1 MAIDTLL
8 VGGTTNCYIAY
19 DDDKNGFI
27 IDPGAEAEKILAHVK
42 NLGLNI
48 EGILLTH
55 GHGDHISALNKVRDA
70 LGVKVYMH
78 KDELENF
85 LSQSPQFVAMLGG
98 ELPNKNPDVLLQ
110 DGDVISFK
118 AGDVKVLFT
127 PGHTPGGVCYLYGD
141 TLFTGD
147 TLFQGSIGR
156 TDFPGGD
163 VAAIMESLVKLSKLD
178 EDLKVLSGH
187 GFATTIGTEKR
198 MNPFMR
204 QIL

>member
-8 VGGTTNCYIAY
+8 VGGTTNCYIVY

-27 IDPGAEAEKILAHVK
+27 IDPGAEAEKILAYVK
-42 NLGLNI
+42 NLGLAI

-110 DGDVISFK
+110 DGDIISFK
-118 AGDVKVLFT
+118 AGDVRFSLRRVIRRGASVTYTAIRFSPATPCSKVPSAARIFPAAT
-127 PGHTPGGVCYLYGD
+127 YLP
-141 TLFTGD
+141 LWN
-147 TLFQGSIGR
+147 L
-156 TDFPGGD
+156 
-163 VAAIMESLVKLSKLD
+163 
-178 EDLKVLSGH
+178 
-187 GFATTIGTEKR
+187 
-198 MNPFMR
+198 
-204 QIL
+204 

>member
-8 VGGTTNCYIAY
+8 VGGTTNCYLVY
-19 DDDKNGFI
+19 DDAKNGFI
-27 IDPGAEAEKILAHVK
+27 IDPGAEPEKILDHVK
-42 NLGLNI
+42 RLGLSI

-55 GHGDHISALNKVRDA
+55 GHADHISALNKVRDA

-78 KDELENF
+78 EDELESFFN
-85 LSQSPQFVAMLGG
+85 QSPQFIAMLGG
-98 ELPNKNPDVLLQ
+98 EQPDKNPDVLLK
-110 DGDVISFK
+110 DGDVIHFK
-118 AGDVKVLFT
+118 AGDVKVIFT

-141 TLFTGD
+141 TLFSGD

-163 VAAIMESLVKLSKLD
+163 VSAIMESLVKLSKLD
-178 EDLKVLSGH
+178 EDLRVLSGH
-187 GFATTIGTEKR
+187 GFPTTIGNEKH

-204 QIL
+204 QVL

>member
-1 MAIDTLL
+1 MAIDALL
-8 VGGTTNCYIAY
+8 VGGTTNCYLVY
-19 DDDKNGFI
+19 DDAKNGFI
-27 IDPGAEAEKILAHVK
+27 IDPGAESEKILDHVK
-42 NLGLNI
+42 RLGLSI

-55 GHGDHISALNKVRDA
+55 GHADHISALNKVRDA

-78 KDELENF
+78 EDELENF
-85 LSQSPQFVAMLGG
+85 FNQSPQFIAMLGG
-98 ELPNKNPDVLLQ
+98 EQPDKNPDVLLK
-110 DGDVISFK
+110 DGDVIHFK
-118 AGDVKVLFT
+118 AGDVKVIFT

-141 TLFTGD
+141 TLFSGD

-163 VAAIMESLVKLSKLD
+163 VSAIMESLVKLSKLD

-187 GFATTIGTEKR
+187 GFPTTIGNEKH

-204 QIL
+204 QVL

>member
-1 MAIDTLL
+1 MAIDALL
-8 VGGTTNCYIAY
+8 VGGTTNCYLVY
-19 DDDKNGFI
+19 DDAKNGFI
-27 IDPGAEAEKILAHVK
+27 IDPGAEPEKILDHVK
-42 NLGLNI
+42 RLRLSI

-55 GHGDHISALNKVRDA
+55 GHADHISALNKVRDA

-78 KDELENF
+78 EDELENF
-85 LSQSPQFVAMLGG
+85 FNQSPQFIAMLGG
-98 ELPNKNPDVLLQ
+98 EQPDKNPDVLLK
-110 DGDVISFK
+110 DGDVIHFK
-118 AGDVKVLFT
+118 AGDVKVIFT

-141 TLFTGD
+141 TLFSGD

-163 VAAIMESLVKLSKLD
+163 VSAIIESLVKLSKLD

-187 GFATTIGTEKR
+187 GFPTTIGNEKH

-204 QIL
+204 QVL

>member
-1 MAIDTLL
+1 MAVDTLL
-8 VGGTTNCYIAY
+8 VGGTTNCYIVY

-27 IDPGAEAEKILAHVK
+27 IDPGAEAEKILAYVK
-42 NLGLNI
+42 DQGLTI

-55 GHGDHISALNKVRDA
+55 GHGDHISALNKVRDG

-78 KDELENF
+78 KSELENF
-85 LSQSPQFVAMLGG
+85 LSQSPEFVAMLGG
-98 ELPNKNPDVLLQ
+98 ELPDKNPDVFVK
-110 DGDVISFK
+110 DGDVIHFK
-118 AGDVKVLFT
+118 AGDVKVIFT
-127 PGHTPGGVCYLYGD
+127 PGHTPGGVWDLYGD

-163 VAAIMESLVKLSKLD
+163 VAAIMSSLIRLSKLD

-187 GFATTIGTEKR
+187 GFPTTIGAEKR

>member
-1 MAIDTLL
+1 MAVDTLL
-8 VGGTTNCYIAY
+8 VGGTTNCYIVY

-27 IDPGAEAEKILAHVK
+27 IDPGAEAEKILAYVK
-42 NLGLNI
+42 DQCLTI

-55 GHGDHISALNKVRDA
+55 GHGDHISALNKVRDG

-78 KDELENF
+78 KSELENF
-85 LSQSPQFVAMLGG
+85 LSQSPEFVAMLGG
-98 ELPNKNPDVLLQ
+98 ELPDKNPDVFVK
-110 DGDVISFK
+110 DGDVIHFK
-118 AGDVKVLFT
+118 AGDVKVIFT

-163 VAAIMESLVKLSKLD
+163 VAAIMSSLIRLSKLD

-187 GFATTIGTEKR
+187 GFPTTIGAEKR

>member
-1 MAIDTLL
+1 MAVDTLL
-8 VGGTTNCYIAY
+8 VGGTTNCYIVY

-27 IDPGAEAEKILAHVK
+27 IDPGAEAEKILAYVK
-42 NLGLNI
+42 DQGLTI

-55 GHGDHISALNKVRDA
+55 GHGDHISALNKVRDG

-78 KDELENF
+78 KSELENF
-85 LSQSPQFVAMLGG
+85 LSQSPEFVAMLGG
-98 ELPNKNPDVLLQ
+98 ELPDKNPDVFVK
-110 DGDVISFK
+110 DGDVIHFK
-118 AGDVKVLFT
+118 AGDVKVIFT
-127 PGHTPGGVCYLYGD
+127 PGHTPGGVCYLYED

-163 VAAIMESLVKLSKLD
+163 VAAIMSSLIRLSKLD

-187 GFATTIGTEKR
+187 GFPTTIGAEKR